1 MRNIS
6 ETHAKIHS
14 IKRVLLLAD
23 DVESSLI
30 AAHHLQQNQCLVDQ
44 AYSYDRAVELL
55 KAHSYDLILL
65 DEFLFDQN
73 AGEFCAD
80 IRSYCTCPIIFVSCC
95 SDSKSIVTALKNGGD
110 DYMVKPINY
119 QELLARAEAI
129 SRRLRGGEQ
138 VSDNLR
144 EFRSFS
150 MDSVHRYVVRNG
162 EIMDLTPIEYAL
174 LVYLVDHPDILLLY
188 QELYEQVWSCDSLG
202 DNRTVMVH
210 ISNLRKKLDP
220 EHKGLIT
227 TVRGVG
233 YIFSDL

>member
-95 SDSKSIVTALKNGGD
+95 SDSKSVVTALENGGD

-119 QELLARAEAI
+119 KELLARAEAI
-129 SRRLRGGEQ
+129 DRRLRDGEKIP
-138 VSDNLR
+138 DNLR
-144 EFRSFS
+144 EFCSFS
-150 MDSVHRYVVRNG
+150 MDTVHRYVLRNNKII
-162 EIMDLTPIEYAL
+162 ELAPIEYSL
-174 LVYLVDHPDILLLY
+174 LVYLADHPDRLLLY
-188 QELYEQVWSCDSLG
+188 QELYEQVWGCDWLG
-202 DNRTVMVH
+202 DKETVMVH
-210 ISNLRKKLDP
+210 ISNLRKKINP
-220 EHKGLIT
+220 EHKGLIS
-227 TVRGVG
+227 TVRGEG
-233 YIFSDL
+233 YVFSDR